1 MQLFYSIVMG
11 VPLQIVHFFL
21 QMFVENLQYK
31 VIQKSRK
38 NILNHLTSA
47 VKISLDN

>member
-11 VPLQIVHFFL
+11 VPLQSVHFFL
-21 QMFVENLQYK
+21 QMIVENLQYK

-38 NILNHLTSA
+38 NIFNHLTSA
-47 VKISLDN
+47 LKISLDN